1 MTKSRTLILSLS
13 LAAGTMLAPACALT
27 PPAQT
32 SGAAKSDNGVALA
45 VIGQRCTETVE
56 TELPGVPLVE
66 AHIQVEV
73 RNTAPPPLVVH
84 RDAFH
89 LRGADGRAIP
99 TSSWQADQPL
109 PVEAGQTRTFEL
121 RFMSRGGLSCTKE
134 MQLEASTGI
143 TKGDAPVQIGAV
155 SFVPSHA

>member
-1 MTKSRTLILSLS
+1 
-13 LAAGTMLAPACALT
+13 LT

-45 VIGQRCTETVE
+45 VVGQRCTETVE

-66 AHIQVEV
+66 AHVQVEV
-73 RNTAPPPLVVH
+73 RNTAPPRLVIH

-99 TSSWQADQPL
+99 IASFGSGEPL
-109 PVEAGQTRTFEL
+109 PVEAGQTQTFEL

-134 MQLEASTGI
+134 MQLEASTAI

>member
-1 MTKSRTLILSLS
+1 MTSPHDLILFLS

-56 TELPGVPLVE
+56 TDLPGVPLVE
-66 AHIQVEV
+66 AHVQVEV

-99 TSSWQADQPL
+99 TTSWRAEEPL
-109 PVEAGQTRTFEL
+109 PIAAGQTRTFEL

-134 MQLEASTGI
+134 MQLEASAGI
-143 TKGDAPVQIGAV
+143 TKGNAPVQIGAV
-155 SFVPSHA
+155 SFVPSPA

>member
-1 MTKSRTLILSLS
+1 LMLFLS
-13 LAAGTMLAPACALT
+13 LAGGTMLAPACALT

-32 SGAAKSDNGVALA
+32 SGAATSDNGVALA

-56 TELPGVPLVE
+56 TDLPGVPLVE
-66 AHIQVEV
+66 AHVQVEV

-99 TSSWQADQPL
+99 TTSWRAEEPL
-109 PVEAGQTRTFEL
+109 PIAAGQTRTFEL

-134 MQLEASTGI
+134 MQLEASAGI
-143 TKGDAPVQIGAV
+143 TKGNAPVQIGAV
-155 SFVPSHA
+155 SFVPSPA